1 LKKAL
6 YGTLEASLLFWQDL
20 SGHLTKW
27 GFTVNPYDECVMNKM
42 IEGKQC
48 TILWHVDDIKLSH
61 IDDEVNEEIIEK
73 LNGVYGKEAPLVV
86 TRGKVHDYFGMTLDY
101 SVDGKIQ

>member
-1 LKKAL
+1 
-6 YGTLEASLLFWQDL
+6 
-20 SGHLTKW
+20 
-27 GFTVNPYDECVMNKM
+27 MNKM

-61 IDDEVNEEIIEK
+61 VDDEVNEEIIEK

>member
-1 LKKAL
+1 
-6 YGTLEASLLFWQDL
+6 
-20 SGHLTKW
+20 
-27 GFTVNPYDECVMNKM
+27 MNKM